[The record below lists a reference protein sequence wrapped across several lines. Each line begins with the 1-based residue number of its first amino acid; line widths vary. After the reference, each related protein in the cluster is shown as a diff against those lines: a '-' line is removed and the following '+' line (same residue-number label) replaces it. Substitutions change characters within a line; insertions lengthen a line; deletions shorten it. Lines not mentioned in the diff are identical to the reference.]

1 MRKKEIKSLIPVLIF
16 IAIAII
22 GIWYV
27 KWEPYYHKAF
37 LAASNHSIGTS
48 ILSGKIATAPVPSWQ
63 TALSYAT
70 AYFTSVWKAVIL
82 GLLLGSLV
90 QVLLPR
96 EWIRKA
102 IGCTSFGST
111 LLGGVASVPS
121 MMCTCC
127 AAPVAVG
134 LRKSSASVGSS
145 LAYWLGNPVL
155 NPATI
160 IFMGFVLSWKF
171 ALLRVVAGVV
181 LVFGIAYIA
190 NYLANDQDVTLHEE
204 VIPSSPLTNIKE
216 NLFIRWMKALWPLI
230 LDTIP
235 AYIVMVLALGAVRAW
250 LFPVISPE
258 WASSIL
264 IIIFLSITGALF
276 IIPTAAEIPIIQT
289 LMAFGL
295 GVGPAVALMMTLP
308 AISLPSLLIVK
319 RAFSTRILLFVTGSV
334 IFVGIISGLSA
345 MVIF

>member
-1 MRKKEIKSLIPVLIF
+1 MRKKEMNSVIPVLIF
-16 IAIAII
+16 VAIAII
-22 GIWYV
+22 GVGYV
-27 KWEPYYHKAF
+27 KWTPYYYKAF
-37 LAASNHSIGTS
+37 LAASNHSIGSS
-48 ILSGKIATAPVPSWQ
+48 ILSGKIAAAPDPSWQ

-70 AYFTSVWKAVIL
+70 NYFSSVWKAVIL

-102 IGCTSFGST
+102 LGSTSFGST
-111 LLGGVASVPS
+111 LIGGMASIPS

-171 ALLRVVAGVV
+171 ALLRVVAGLI
-181 LVFGIAYIA
+181 LVFGIAYLA
-190 NYLANDQDVTLHEE
+190 NYLANDRDLNIQEE
-204 VIPSSPLTNIKE
+204 VIPSISLAPIKE
-216 NLFIRWMKALWPLI
+216 NLFVRWLKALWPLI

-235 AYIVMVLALGAVRAW
+235 AYIAMVFILGAVRAW
-250 LFPVISPE
+250 LFPVVSPE
-258 WASSIL
+258 WANSL
-264 IIIFLSITGALF
+264 LVIIFIAVTGTLF

-289 LMAFGL
+289 MMAFGL

-319 RAFSTRILLFVTGSV
+319 RTFSTRILFFVTGSV
-334 IFVGIISGLSA
+334 ILTGIISGLSA
-345 MVIF
+345 MAIF

>member
-1 MRKKEIKSLIPVLIF
+1 MNSVIPILIF
-16 IAIAII
+16 MAIAIS

-27 KWEPYYHKAF
+27 KWAPYYYKAF
-37 LAASNHSIGTS
+37 LAAGSHSIGSS
-48 ILSGKIATAPVPSWQ
+48 ILSGKIASAPGPSWQ
-63 TALSYAT
+63 TALSYT
-70 AYFTSVWKAVIL
+70 TTYFTSVWKAVIL
-82 GLLLGSLV
+82 GLLMGSLV

-102 IGCTSFGST
+102 LGSTSFGST
-111 LLGGVASVPS
+111 LIGGMASIPS

-171 ALLRVVAGVV
+171 ALLRVIAGLI
-181 LVFGIAYIA
+181 LVFGIAYFA
-190 NYLANDQDVTLHEE
+190 NYLTNDQDLNLHEE
-204 VIPSSPLTNIKE
+204 VIPSMSLTPIKE
-216 NLFIRWMKALWPLI
+216 NFFVRWMKALWPLI

-235 AYIVMVLALGAVRAW
+235 AYIATVFILGAVRAW

-258 WASSIL
+258 WANSL
-264 IIIFLSITGALF
+264 LVIIFLAVTGTLF
-276 IIPTAAEIPIIQT
+276 IIPTAAEIPIVQT

-319 RAFSTRILLFVTGSV
+319 RTFSTRILFFVTGSV
-334 IFVGIISGLSA
+334 ILTGIISGLSA
-345 MVIF
+345 MAIF

>member
-1 MRKKEIKSLIPVLIF
+1 MNSVIPIVIF
-16 IAIAII
+16 VAIAII
-22 GIWYV
+22 GIGYV
-27 KWEPYYHKAF
+27 KWVPYYYKAF
-37 LAASNHSIGTS
+37 LAASNHSIGSS
-48 ILSGKIATAPVPSWQ
+48 ILSGKIASAPVPSWQ
-63 TALSYAT
+63 TAFSYT
-70 AYFTSVWKAVIL
+70 TTYFSSVWKAVIL

-96 EWIRKA
+96 EWIRKTL
-102 IGCTSFGST
+102 GTTFFGST
-111 LLGGVASVPS
+111 LIGGMASIPS

-127 AAPVAVG
+127 AAPIAVG

-171 ALLRVVAGVV
+171 ALLRVVAGLI
-181 LVFGIAYIA
+181 LVFGIAYLA
-190 NYLANDQDVTLHEE
+190 NYLANDQDLNMQEE
-204 VIPSSPLTNIKE
+204 VIPSISVVPIKE
-216 NLFIRWMKALWPLI
+216 NFFVRWMKALWPLI

-235 AYIVMVLALGAVRAW
+235 AYIAMVFILGAVRAW

-258 WASSIL
+258 WANSIL
-264 IIIFLSITGALF
+264 VIIFLAVTGTLF
-276 IIPTAAEIPIIQT
+276 IIPTAAEIPIVQT

-319 RAFSTRILLFVTGSV
+319 RTFSARILFFVTGSV
-334 IFVGIISGLSA
+334 ILIGIISGLSA
-345 MVIF
+345 MAIF